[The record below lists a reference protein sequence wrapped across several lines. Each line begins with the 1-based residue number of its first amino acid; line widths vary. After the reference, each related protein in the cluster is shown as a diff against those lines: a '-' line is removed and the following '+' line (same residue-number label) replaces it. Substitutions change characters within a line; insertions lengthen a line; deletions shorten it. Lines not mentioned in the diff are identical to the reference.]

1 MDAQPKIGG
10 FGCFK
15 GVLQIPFFLLMQ
27 FHKAIFY
34 FNPKMG
40 HMLNLA
46 IVDKLNRAGFV
57 VAPYNTPEEV
67 PSVKSVSGPARHVG
81 EADKRV
87 RDSRGGSPCGENRC
101 GIGECREG
109 EGTRGAPQE
118 RAKLTRTIFYI
129 LRSEVSSIEKYDAPR
144 RIPKTL
150 LNPNFG
156 RKSCGQA
163 ERTPYSSCFPHL
175 HQTEGVRLGQGGSNI
190 ATCRGTRDLIVRRR
204 GGRRG
209 GGGQRGEKNR
219 PQAKPE
225 PGPYPPVSSR
235 ALCGPRRSPES
246 E

>member
-87 RDSRGGSPCGENRC
+87 RDSRGGSLCGENWC

-109 EGTRGAPQE
+109 EGTLSLSQE

-144 RIPKTL
+144 RMYFFISR
-150 LNPNFG
+150 PNFG
-156 RKSCGQA
+156 RDWDGQA
-163 ERTPYSSCFPHL
+163 ERRPCSSCFPHL
-175 HQTEGVRLGQGGSNI
+175 HQTEGVRLG
-190 ATCRGTRDLIVRRR
+190 
-204 GGRRG
+204 
-209 GGGQRGEKNR
+209 KH
-219 PQAKPE
+219 
-225 PGPYPPVSSR
+225 
-235 ALCGPRRSPES
+235 RSM
-246 E
+246 

>member
-1 MDAQPKIGG
+1 
-10 FGCFK
+10 
-15 GVLQIPFFLLMQ
+15 
-27 FHKAIFY
+27 
-34 FNPKMG
+34 
-40 HMLNLA
+40 MLDLA

-144 RIPKTL
+144 RSAVRAPS
-150 LNPNFG
+150 
-156 RKSCGQA
+156 KSR
-163 ERTPYSSCFPHL
+163 ERESEH
-175 HQTEGVRLGQGGSNI
+175 
-190 ATCRGTRDLIVRRR
+190 TRSPRPPETAYRR
-204 GGRRG
+204 
-209 GGGQRGEKNR
+209 
-219 PQAKPE
+219 
-225 PGPYPPVSSR
+225 PVNR
-235 ALCGPRRSPES
+235 ALSWS
-246 E
+246 QSV

>member
-1 MDAQPKIGG
+1 
-10 FGCFK
+10 
-15 GVLQIPFFLLMQ
+15 
-27 FHKAIFY
+27 
-34 FNPKMG
+34 
-40 HMLNLA
+40 MLDLA

-144 RIPKTL
+144 RMVFFLSLGPTL
-150 LNPNFG
+150 DAIG
-156 RKSCGQA
+156 TA
-163 ERTPYSSCFPHL
+163 
-175 HQTEGVRLGQGGSNI
+175 RL
-190 ATCRGTRDLIVRRR
+190 R
-204 GGRRG
+204 GGHIR
-209 GGGQRGEKNR
+209 
-219 PQAKPE
+219 AA
-225 PGPYPPVSSR
+225 SR
-235 ALCGPRRSPES
+235 ICIKRKEFG
-246 E
+246 

>member
-109 EGTRGAPQE
+109 E
-118 RAKLTRTIFYI
+118 RT
-129 LRSEVSSIEKYDAPR
+129 LS
-144 RIPKTL
+144 
-150 LNPNFG
+150 
-156 RKSCGQA
+156 
-163 ERTPYSSCFPHL
+163 
-175 HQTEGVRLGQGGSNI
+175 
-190 ATCRGTRDLIVRRR
+190 
-204 GGRRG
+204 
-209 GGGQRGEKNR
+209 
-219 PQAKPE
+219 
-225 PGPYPPVSSR
+225 
-235 ALCGPRRSPES
+235 LCGSRRSPES
-246 E
+246 GGVSTAFPLGLRRQHIEDR

>member
-1 MDAQPKIGG
+1 
-10 FGCFK
+10 
-15 GVLQIPFFLLMQ
+15 
-27 FHKAIFY
+27 
-34 FNPKMG
+34 
-40 HMLNLA
+40 MLYLA

-144 RIPKTL
+144 RMVFFDLAAQLWT
-150 LNPNFG
+150 
-156 RKSCGQA
+156 
-163 ERTPYSSCFPHL
+163 
-175 HQTEGVRLGQGGSNI
+175 RLG
-190 ATCRGTRDLIVRRR
+190 
-204 GGRRG
+204 
-209 GGGQRGEKNR
+209 R
-219 PQAKPE
+219 P
-225 PGPYPPVSSR
+225 G
-235 ALCGPRRSPES
+235 
-246 E
+246 

>member
-1 MDAQPKIGG
+1 
-10 FGCFK
+10 
-15 GVLQIPFFLLMQ
+15 
-27 FHKAIFY
+27 
-34 FNPKMG
+34 
-40 HMLNLA
+40 MLYLA

-129 LRSEVSSIEKYDAPR
+129 LRSEVSSIEKYDAPQKF
-144 RIPKTL
+144 IFEKFLT
-150 LNPNFG
+150 NFG
-156 RKSCGQA
+156 GPGGRQA

-175 HQTEGVRLGQGGSNI
+175 HQTEGVRLGQDGSNI
-190 ATCRGTRDLIVRRR
+190 ATCRGTRDLIVRLKLF
-204 GGRRG
+204 
-209 GGGQRGEKNR
+209 KN
-219 PQAKPE
+219 
-225 PGPYPPVSSR
+225 
-235 ALCGPRRSPES
+235 PRRQSTVRRETTGHQQDHVRPHRYQVERCAGPVEVQRAS

>member
-1 MDAQPKIGG
+1 
-10 FGCFK
+10 
-15 GVLQIPFFLLMQ
+15 
-27 FHKAIFY
+27 
-34 FNPKMG
+34 
-40 HMLNLA
+40 MLYLA

-129 LRSEVSSIEKYDAPR
+129 LRSEVSSIEKYDAPQKF
-144 RIPKTL
+144 IFEKFLT
-150 LNPNFG
+150 NFG
-156 RKSCGQA
+156 GRGGRQA
-163 ERTPYSSCFPHL
+163 KGTPYSSCFPHL
-175 HQTEGVRLGQGGSNI
+175 HQTEGVRLGQDGSNI
-190 ATCRGTRDLIVRRR
+190 ATCRGTRDLIVRR
-204 GGRRG
+204 RRG

-225 PGPYPPVSSR
+225 PGPSPPVSSR

>member
-129 LRSEVSSIEKYDAPR
+129 LRSEVSSIEKYDAP
-144 RIPKTL
+144 ISAATNVFL
-150 LNPNFG
+150 YLGLGLSLSLQF
-156 RKSCGQA
+156 
-163 ERTPYSSCFPHL
+163 SCFSL
-175 HQTEGVRLGQGGSNI
+175 SFLFLLFFGLWFR
-190 ATCRGTRDLIVRRR
+190 
-204 GGRRG
+204 
-209 GGGQRGEKNR
+209 
-219 PQAKPE
+219 
-225 PGPYPPVSSR
+225 
-235 ALCGPRRSPES
+235 
-246 E
+246 

>member
-1 MDAQPKIGG
+1 
-10 FGCFK
+10 
-15 GVLQIPFFLLMQ
+15 
-27 FHKAIFY
+27 
-34 FNPKMG
+34 
-40 HMLNLA
+40 MLDLA

-129 LRSEVSSIEKYDAPR
+129 LRSEVSSIEKYDAPQKLKMWISR
-144 RIPKTL
+144 T
-150 LNPNFG
+150 NFG
-156 RKSCGQA
+156 GPTGGQA

-209 GGGQRGEKNR
+209 GGGQRGEKTGHKQNQNHVGPHRYQVERCAR
-219 PQAKPE
+219 PVEVQ
-225 PGPYPPVSSR
+225 R
-235 ALCGPRRSPES
+235 ARE
-246 E
+246 

>member
-1 MDAQPKIGG
+1 
-10 FGCFK
+10 
-15 GVLQIPFFLLMQ
+15 
-27 FHKAIFY
+27 
-34 FNPKMG
+34 
-40 HMLNLA
+40 MLDLA

-144 RIPKTL
+144 QIVYFGPTLEAQQAARLRGHHIRAASRICIKRKE
-150 LNPNFG
+150 FG
-156 RKSCGQA
+156 
-163 ERTPYSSCFPHL
+163 
-175 HQTEGVRLGQGGSNI
+175 
-190 ATCRGTRDLIVRRR
+190 
-204 GGRRG
+204 
-209 GGGQRGEKNR
+209 
-219 PQAKPE
+219 
-225 PGPYPPVSSR
+225 
-235 ALCGPRRSPES
+235 
-246 E
+246 